1 VSTATASAGR
11 SRTAAVAVRTA
22 GAARAAIAPVLLGAA
37 ALGAWQGAV
46 VAFRIRPLVVPSP
59 SSIADQLV
67 AHTGAIT
74 TAALATARNALLGL
88 VLGVVV
94 ALVGAAL
101 AAAVRVVDGA
111 TAPLVTAASVVPI
124 VALAPVLYTMFG
136 SDEQNARVVVA
147 AIAAFVPVYVNTLR
161 GLRTVTPILR
171 DLLRAYAATRW
182 QATRTVTLPGALP
195 FFCTG
200 LRIASSVAVISALVA
215 EYFGGPVDGLG
226 RAITTAVSSSRYA
239 LAWAYVVGAVLIGL
253 VFYVVTS
260 LVEQAALRG
269 RPGG

>member
-1 VSTATASAGR
+1 MSDLASSGGARSTAGL
-11 SRTAAVAVRTA
+11 VRTVL
-22 GAARAAIAPVLLGAA
+22 APVLLGALA
-37 ALGAWQGAV
+37 IAAWQGFV
-46 VAFRIRPLVVPSP
+46 VAFDVKPLVVPSP
-59 SSIADQLV
+59 SSIAEQFTANAGL
-67 AHTGAIT
+67 IT
-74 TAALATARNALLGL
+74 TSALATARNALLGL
-88 VLGVVV
+88 AAGVVV
-94 ALVGAAL
+94 ALAGAAL
-101 AAAVRVVDGA
+101 SAAVRVVDGA
-111 TAPLVTAASVVPI
+111 SAPLVTAASVVPI

-161 GLRTVTPILR
+161 GLRTVDPIHR
-171 DLLRAYAATRW
+171 DLMRAYAATPW
-182 QATRTVTLPGALP
+182 QATRAVTLPGALP

-239 LAWAYVVGAVLIGL
+239 LAWAYVVGAMLIGL
-253 VFYVVTS
+253 VFYGVTS
-260 LVEQAALRG
+260 LVERAALRG

>member
-1 VSTATASAGR
+1 MSDLASSGGGGR
-11 SRTAAVAVRTA
+11 PLAALARTVL
-22 GAARAAIAPVLLGAA
+22 APVLLGVVAVA
-37 ALGAWQGAV
+37 AWQWFV
-46 VAFRIRPLVVPSP
+46 VAFDVKPLVVPSP
-59 SSIADQLV
+59 SAIAGQLS
-67 AHTGAIT
+67 ANAGLIA

-88 VLGVVV
+88 VAGVVV

-101 AAAVRVVDGA
+101 SAAVRTIDGMS
-111 TAPLVTAASVVPI
+111 APLVTAASVVPI

-161 GLRTVTPILR
+161 GLRTVDPIHR
-171 DLLRAYAATRW
+171 DLMRACAATPW

-200 LRIASSVAVISALVA
+200 LRIASSVGVISALVA

-226 RAITTAVSSSRYA
+226 RAITTAVSSSRYP

-253 VFYVVTS
+253 VFYGVTS
-260 LVEQAALRG
+260 LVERAALRG

>member
-1 VSTATASAGR
+1 MSEPTSGDARGPVPAIVRAVVAPTVLGV
-11 SRTAAVAVRTA
+11 AAVA
-22 GAARAAIAPVLLGAA
+22 L
-37 ALGAWQGAV
+37 WQWLV
-46 VAFRIRPLVVPSP
+46 VAFRIKPLVVPSP
-59 SSIADQLV
+59 SSIVGQL
-67 AHTGAIT
+67 AANAGGIAGS
-74 TAALATARNALLGL
+74 ALATARNAVLGL
-88 VLGVVV
+88 VLGVLV
-94 ALVGAAL
+94 ALVGAGL
-101 AAAVRVVDGA
+101 SAAVRVIDGA

-136 SDEQNARVVVA
+136 SDEQSARVVVA
-147 AIAAFVPVYVNTLR
+147 AIAAFVPVYVTTLR
-161 GLRTVTPILR
+161 GLRTVAPIHR
-171 DLLRAYAATRW
+171 DLMRAYAATEW
-182 QATRTVTLPGALP
+182 QATRAVTLPGALP

-239 LAWAYVVGAVLIGL
+239 LAWAYVVGAVVIGL
-253 VFYVVTS
+253 VFYGVTS

>member
-1 VSTATASAGR
+1 MSELTSPGGPRPV
-11 SRTAAVAVRTA
+11 AAAVRTVV
-22 GAARAAIAPVLLGAA
+22 APLVLGAA
-37 ALGAWQGAV
+37 AIAVWQWVV
-46 VAFRIRPLVVPSP
+46 VAFGIKPLVVPSP
-59 SSIADQLV
+59 SAIGGQFA
-67 AHTGAIT
+67 ANAGIIT
-74 TAALATARNALLGL
+74 TSALATARNALLGL
-88 VLGVVV
+88 VVGVGV
-94 ALVGAAL
+94 ALVGSAL
-101 AAAVRVVDGA
+101 SAAVRVIDGA
-111 TAPLVTAASVVPI
+111 SAPLVTAASVVPI

-136 SDEQNARVVVA
+136 SDVQNARVVVA

-161 GLRTVTPILR
+161 GLRTVAPIHR
-171 DLLRAYAATRW
+171 DLMRAYAATPW

-253 VFYVVTS
+253 VFYGVTS
-260 LVEQAALRG
+260 LVERAALRG

>member
-1 VSTATASAGR
+1 MSELTSGEP
-11 SRTAAVAVRTA
+11 SRPVAALVRAVV
-22 GAARAAIAPVLLGAA
+22 APVLLGAA
-37 ALGAWQGAV
+37 AIAAWQWLV
-46 VAFRIRPLVVPSP
+46 VAFRIKPLVVPSP
-59 SSIADQLV
+59 SAIADQF
-67 AHTGAIT
+67 GANAAVIT
-74 TAALATARNALLGL
+74 SSALATARNALLGL
-88 VLGVVV
+88 VVGVVV

-101 AAAVRVVDGA
+101 AAAVPVVDGA

-136 SDEQNARVVVA
+136 SDEQTARVVVA
-147 AIAAFVPVYVNTLR
+147 AIAAFVPVYINTLR
-161 GLRTVTPILR
+161 GLRTVAPIHR
-171 DLLRAYAATRW
+171 DLMRAYAATSW
-182 QATRTVTLPGALP
+182 QTTRTVTLPGALP

-253 VFYVVTS
+253 VFYGVTS
-260 LVEQAALRG
+260 IVERAALRG

>member
-1 VSTATASAGR
+1 MSEPTSPGAWRPVAAVVRAVVAPLLLGV
-11 SRTAAVAVRTA
+11 AAVA
-22 GAARAAIAPVLLGAA
+22 
-37 ALGAWQGAV
+37 AWQWLV
-46 VAFRIRPLVVPSP
+46 VAFRIKPLVVPSP
-59 SSIADQLV
+59 SSIADQLT
-67 AHTGAIT
+67 ANAGIIT
-74 TAALATARNALLGL
+74 TSALATARNALLGL
-88 VLGVVV
+88 VVGVLV

-101 AAAVRVVDGA
+101 SSAVQAVDGA

-136 SDEQNARVVVA
+136 SDEQTARVVVA

-161 GLRTVTPILR
+161 GLRTVAPIHR
-171 DLLRAYAATRW
+171 DLMRAYAATPW
-182 QATRTVTLPGALP
+182 QATRAVTLPGALP

-253 VFYVVTS
+253 VFYGATS
-260 LVEQAALRG
+260 LVERAALRG

>member
-1 VSTATASAGR
+1 MSGVASGAPARPAATAL
-11 SRTAAVAVRTA
+11 RTVVA
-22 GAARAAIAPVLLGAA
+22 PLLLGAA
-37 ALGAWQGAV
+37 ALAAWQGAV
-46 VAFRIRPLVVPSP
+46 VAFHVRPLVVPSP
-59 SSIADQLV
+59 SSIGGQVV
-67 AHTGAIT
+67 ANAGLIA

-88 VLGVVV
+88 VAGVLV
-94 ALVGAAL
+94 ALAGAAVS
-101 AAAVRVVDGA
+101 AAVRTVDA
-111 TAPLVTAASVVPI
+111 ASAPLVTAASVVPI

-136 SDEQNARVVVA
+136 SDEQSARVVVA

-161 GLRTVTPILR
+161 GLRTVAPIHR
-171 DLLRAYAATRW
+171 DLLRAYAATPW

-200 LRIASSVAVISALVA
+200 LRVASSVAVISALVA

-253 VFYVVTS
+253 VFYCVTS
-260 LVEQAALRG
+260 LVERAALRG
-269 RPGG
+269 RPGA